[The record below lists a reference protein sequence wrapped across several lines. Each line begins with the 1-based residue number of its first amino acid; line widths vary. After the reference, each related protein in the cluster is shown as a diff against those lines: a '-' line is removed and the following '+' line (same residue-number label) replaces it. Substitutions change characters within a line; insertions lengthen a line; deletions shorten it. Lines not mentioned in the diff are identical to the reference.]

1 MDKSV
6 NDTVFDAILA
16 RALLDASEAD
26 LAEAPKTTHP
36 EEKYPEK
43 YKKAERK
50 KYNSKPGTRH
60 PAAWKWVVAV
70 TVGIVLLLAIILYA
84 AIRAEAFPLVT
95 MIGEKYVSL
104 SWVTPGVGYETPEFL
119 FRYISEDLVDVDVS
133 TNPLLSSYTFT
144 SADGERIVYIDIQPA
159 EHCSIQYD
167 NEHTVFR
174 EIKING
180 YNGYYITSDRS
191 SKDDI
196 VWSDDITIFSVYGN
210 LPKKELIKIAEK
222 IQRYPQETP

>member
-1 MDKSV
+1 M
-6 NDTVFDAILA
+6 
-16 RALLDASEAD
+16 
-26 LAEAPKTTHP
+26 
-36 EEKYPEK
+36 
-43 YKKAERK
+43 
-50 KYNSKPGTRH
+50 
-60 PAAWKWVVAV
+60 
-70 TVGIVLLLAIILYA
+70 
-84 AIRAEAFPLVT
+84 
-95 MIGEKYVSL
+95 
-104 SWVTPGVGYETPEFL
+104 
-119 FRYISEDLVDVDVS
+119 
-133 TNPLLSSYTFT
+133 
-144 SADGERIVYIDIQPA
+144 YIDIQPA